1 MRIIT
6 AILVVLIF
14 ITDTLQ
20 AQSFYGSRRNRST
33 ILTVGTGTTSYFG
46 DLNDPGDRFDA
57 EPNVNVGLQYYFN
70 ERFGARAEVTWFQL
84 EGTDEDVFPVRNLSF
99 HSNNFELNVIGIFDI
114 IPQGRRFYQRET
126 VMPYVFLGV
135 GLVYFNP
142 QADYQGETY
151 ALQPLQT
158 EGVDYSRVAFM
169 VPFGG
174 GVKFKVSPFFNI
186 GLEVGYRHAFTDYM
200 DDVSTTYVD
209 KSHLPP
215 DNIERILADRRPEAD
230 LPPWPEGHIRGNPED
245 NDGYAILNLKLEYYL
260 PGDLFSSG
268 YSRKPPKRRT
278 PRRRRR

>member
-6 AILVVLIF
+6 AILVVLLF

-46 DLNDPGDRFDA
+46 DLNDPGDRFDSK
-57 EPNVNVGLQYYFN
+57 PNANIGLQYFFD

-84 EGTDEDVFPVRNLSF
+84 EGTDEDVYPSRNLSF
-99 HSNNFELNVIGIFDI
+99 KSNNFELNVIGIFDI
-114 IPQGRRFYQRET
+114 IPHGRRFYQREAVT
-126 VMPYVFLGV
+126 PYVFAGV

-142 QADYQGETY
+142 KAEYQGETY

-158 EGVDYSRVAFM
+158 EGVDYSRVAFV

-174 GVKFKVSPFFNI
+174 GVKFKASPFINI
-186 GLEVGYRHAFTDYM
+186 GIEVGYRHAFTDYM

-209 KSHLPP
+209 KSGAPE
-215 DNIERILADRRPEAD
+215 IERALADRRPEVD
-230 LPPWPEGHIRGNPED
+230 LPRWEPGHIRGNPED

-268 YSRKPPKRRT
+268 YSRKPPKRRS
-278 PRRRRR
+278 PRRRR